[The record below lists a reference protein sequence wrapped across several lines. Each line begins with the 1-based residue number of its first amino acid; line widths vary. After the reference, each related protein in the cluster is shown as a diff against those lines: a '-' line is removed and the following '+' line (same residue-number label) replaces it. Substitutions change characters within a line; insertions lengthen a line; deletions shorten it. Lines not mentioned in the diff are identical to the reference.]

1 MNIPAKTIIKYILT
15 FAGTVT
21 MLTVILC
28 LAAKIP
34 AQAIY
39 KHTLE
44 SAEYLSEGGT
54 FPYIIEDNPATTIDH
69 YADAILLN
77 IAWNYDTGYPLR
89 STMLSAYYYS
99 PDHEETMNLLLSV
112 RDGREANQQYMRYWH
127 GSIAVVRP
135 LLMIMPIQGIYILN
149 AVILFLLFLTVMI
162 LLIRMRQIVPALG
175 ITLGVVMTAWWFVPL
190 SLEYTWTCSLSLA
203 ATLAVICLSR
213 IDMNAIQYGLFF
225 MITGMVTIFLDFLTT
240 ETLTLLFPLLT
251 LLWLGK
257 DKLDTV
263 KTSITSVI
271 TWGIGYSCMWMTKWL
286 LASIVFQENVIP
298 YLDSHIEEW
307 LIGKVVGVNPFMKTI
322 EAILLN
328 IGNLFPLGYGIIGK
342 VIATLLV
349 ILAVFIVIRYHRK
362 DYDKTFIMVASVL
375 GFIPFLRYIVMH
387 NHSHWHNFFTYR
399 ALASTIFAIVLI
411 IGEITEIPSLTR
423 EKKLK

>member
-15 FAGTVT
+15 FAVTVT

-54 FPYIIEDNPATTIDH
+54 FPYIIEDNPATTTDH

-307 LIGKVVGVNPFMKTI
+307 LIGKDVGVNPFMKRI

-362 DYDKTFIMVASVL
+362 DYDKTFIVVASVL

-387 NHSHWHNFFTYR
+387 NHSHLHNFFTYR

-411 IGEITEIPSLTR
+411 IGEITEIPPLTR

>member
-15 FAGTVT
+15 FAVTVT

-28 LAAKIP
+28 LAAKIS
-34 AQAIY
+34 AKAIY

-175 ITLGVVMTAWWFVPL
+175 INLGVVMTAWWFVPL

-307 LIGKVVGVNPFMKTI
+307 LIGKVVGENPFMKTI

-387 NHSHWHNFFTYR
+387 NHSHRHNFFTYR

-411 IGEITEIPSLTR
+411 IGEITEIPPLTR

>member
-1 MNIPAKTIIKYILT
+1 MIGKNTIIKYITGFVITAALLT
-15 FAGTVT
+15 AV
-21 MLTVILC
+21 LC

-298 YLDSHIEEW
+298 YLDSHIEEG

-349 ILAVFIVIRYHRK
+349 ILVVFIVIRYHRK

-411 IGEITEIPSLTR
+411 IGEITEIPPLTR

>member
-15 FAGTVT
+15 FAVTVT

-203 ATLAVICLSR
+203 ATLAFICLSR

-307 LIGKVVGVNPFMKTI
+307 LIGKVVGVNPFMNTI

-342 VIATLLV
+342 VIAALLV

-362 DYDKTFIMVASVL
+362 DYDRSFIIVASVL

-411 IGEITEIPSLTR
+411 IGEITQITLIIN
-423 EKKLK
+423 EKHQK

>member
-1 MNIPAKTIIKYILT
+1 MNRFAKTIIKYILT
-15 FAGTVT
+15 FAVTVT

-34 AQAIY
+34 TQAIY

-54 FPYIIEDNPATTIDH
+54 FPYIIEDNPATRIDH

-342 VIATLLV
+342 VIAALLV

-411 IGEITEIPSLTR
+411 IGEITEISPLTR

>member
-15 FAGTVT
+15 FAVTVT

-307 LIGKVVGVNPFMKTI
+307 LIGKVVGENPFMKTI

-375 GFIPFLRYIVMH
+375 GFIPFLRYIVMY
-387 NHSHWHNFFTYR
+387 NHSHGHNFFTYR

-411 IGEITEIPSLTR
+411 IGEITEIPPLTR

>member
-15 FAGTVT
+15 FAVTVT

-34 AQAIY
+34 TQAIY

-44 SAEYLSEGGT
+44 SAKYLSAGESFG
-54 FPYIIEDNPATTIDH
+54 YVIEKKKSTMIDR
-69 YADAILLN
+69 YSDAILLN

-127 GSIAVVRP
+127 GSIAIVRP

-162 LLIRMRQIVPALG
+162 LLIRMRQIAPALG

-271 TWGIGYSCMWMTKWL
+271 TWGIGYTLMWITKWL
-286 LASIVFQENVIP
+286 LASLVYNENVIP
-298 YLDSHIEEW
+298 YVKSHIEER
-307 LIGKVVGVNPFMKTI
+307 IGGEVIGFTPFQYML
-322 EAILLN
+322 EAVRLN
-328 IGNLFPLGYGIIGK
+328 ISHIFPLEYGYIG
-342 VIATLLV
+342 
-349 ILAVFIVIRYHRK
+349 ILAFVLLISLAIYLVVRFHQNG
-362 DYDKTFIMVASVL
+362 YDKLFVVTVSL
-375 GFIPFLRYIVMH
+375 SGLIPFVRYLVLH
-387 NHSHWHNFFTYR
+387 NHSYRHSFFTYR
-399 ALASTIFAIVLI
+399 ALASTILAIVMI
-411 IGEITEIPSLTR
+411 IGEITEITSLTR
-423 EKKLK
+423 EKTQK